1 MTKAFEEYM
10 RMADKLYVHLKNKTQ
25 ETEEEAKRIT
35 KRQEVLWNEMTDEE
49 KEYADEQILR
59 TTINILGC

>member
-49 KEYADEQILR
+49 KLYADEQVLR
-59 TTINILGC
+59 TAIYVKS